1 MSLLTTIDRMPLFS
15 TIEEAIAWGAQRG
28 LVGYHT
34 HEFGGV
40 TGYMAGTTH
49 GQSGSSAQGAPAN
62 NTNNNTNNM
71 PAGNGGNTY

>member
-1 MSLLTTIDRMPLFS
+1 MSLLTTIDRMPRFS
-15 TIEEAIAWGAQRG
+15 TIAEAIAWGAQRG

-34 HEFGGV
+34 HQFGGV

-49 GQSGSSAQGAPAN
+49 GQGSSAQGAPA
-62 NTNNNTNNM
+62 NNTNNM